1 MTAARL
7 SSRSPT
13 PTPDR
18 TIFWALA
25 ITLAVALGLGGG
37 GSWFGLANLMVQLAA
52 IAALALGFESVR
64 RFWRESPLS
73 LRLLCLAA
81 LALPLLQIIP
91 LPASIWAALPGR
103 ELVTRALETSG
114 NDPGE
119 WMTLSL
125 DPRRTLLAFTALI
138 TPLALLAGGWS
149 LSRERLIT
157 LGWLAVALGLAL
169 LVLGVVQAT
178 SPQDTVS
185 LFDDNEA
192 KGVLRGTL
200 ANRNSTAL
208 LLGFILA
215 LAALLP
221 PPAAVAR
228 RVPMLPWLRAALC
241 GLMLLAIILTQSR
254 TGLVL
259 AAIPVLL
266 AIGRAAWEAT
276 ATEHGPGRPIS
287 AARRA
292 VLVGA
297 AALSLLGIG
306 GAALVATAPG
316 RISETLARFEARDDP
331 RRFIWDDATYAIARY
346 WPVGAGQGT
355 FDEVFQVDESLENL
369 TQRRAG
375 RAHNDYLELAM
386 EAGLAGLVL
395 AGAWLVLLA
404 WLSWRARRSSLRWA
418 GWAGSS
424 FLLAIALQS
433 ITDYPMRNQTM
444 LAFAGLALLL
454 LARASLSEG
463 DAR

>member
-13 PTPDR
+13 SDGP
-18 TIFWALA
+18 IFWALA

-52 IAALALGFESVR
+52 IAALALGYESVL

-81 LALPLLQIIP
+81 LALPLLQLIP
-91 LPASIWAALPGR
+91 LPANLWTALPGR
-103 ELVTRALETSG
+103 ELVARALESSG

-138 TPLALLAGGWS
+138 TPLALLGVGWG
-149 LSRERLIT
+149 LSRERLIA
-157 LGWLAVALGLAL
+157 LGWLAVALGLAFL
-169 LVLGVVQAT
+169 ILGVVQAT
-178 SPQDTVS
+178 SPQDAVS
-185 LFDDNEA
+185 LFDDNEP

-208 LLGFILA
+208 LLGFFLA
-215 LAALLP
+215 LTALLP
-221 PPAAVAR
+221 APAAVAR

-241 GLMLLAIILTQSR
+241 GLLLLAIILTQSR
-254 TGLVL
+254 SGLVL

-266 AIGRAAWEAT
+266 AIGRAAGEAT
-276 ATEHGPGRPIS
+276 GTGHRPGRLIS
-287 AARRA
+287 ATRRA

-297 AALSLLGIG
+297 AALAMLGIG
-306 GAALVATAPG
+306 GAALIAAAPG
-316 RISETLARFEARDDP
+316 RISETLTRFEARDDP

-369 TQRRAG
+369 TERRAG
-375 RAHNDYLELAM
+375 RAHNDYIELAM

-433 ITDYPMRNQTM
+433 ITDYPLRNQTM

-454 LARASLSEG
+454 LARASVSEG